1 MLILTYDDVCMR
13 VIYTIRFPKYI
24 STHSYSARY
33 TGEAA
38 VNNVGEIGEEGI
50 GEGGK
55 GEEEGGKETRHKLK
69 SMVAFVRCK
78 KSVPKMG

>member
-1 MLILTYDDVCMR
+1 V
-13 VIYTIRFPKYI
+13 
-24 STHSYSARY
+24 
-33 TGEAA
+33 A
-38 VNNVGEIGEEGI
+38 VDNVEKIGEGGM

-78 KSVPKMG
+78 KSAPKMG